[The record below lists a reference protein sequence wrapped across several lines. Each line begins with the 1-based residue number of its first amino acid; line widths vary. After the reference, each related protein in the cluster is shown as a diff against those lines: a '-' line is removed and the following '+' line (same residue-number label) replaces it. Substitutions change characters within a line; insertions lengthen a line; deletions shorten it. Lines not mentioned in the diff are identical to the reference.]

1 MNLDIDMSD
10 FDKQYDE
17 EMNRIKRVCRM
28 NFQKV
33 GETYIATARD
43 AGNYKDRTGNLRNAH
58 GYGISDEGTIVSANT
73 GRPET
78 LDGIRQQPQTAELEC
93 ICGDGMD
100 YASKLEGK
108 GYDVSSSG
116 FLAAENEA
124 KRLFK

>member
-17 EMNRIKRVCRM
+17 EMNRIKKVCRM
-28 NFQKV
+28 NMHKI
-33 GETYIATARD
+33 GETYIAAARD

-58 GYGISDEGTIVSANT
+58 GYGISENGTIVSANQ

-78 LDGIRQQPQTAELEC
+78 LDGIKQQPQTADLEC
-93 ICGDGMD
+93 ICGDGMA
-100 YASKLEGK
+100 YASHVEGK